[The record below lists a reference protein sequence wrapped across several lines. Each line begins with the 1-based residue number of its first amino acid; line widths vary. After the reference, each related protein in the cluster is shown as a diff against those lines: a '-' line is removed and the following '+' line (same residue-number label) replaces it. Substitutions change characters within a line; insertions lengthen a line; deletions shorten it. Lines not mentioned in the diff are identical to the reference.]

1 MRQKPRSFLR
11 PAFFIPAPLRNIT
24 GIIRPRKSFTPE
36 ACKPVG
42 DASAACG
49 PAVATLSV
57 EVPALL
63 ATETAAS
70 EQVAAG
76 LTAGETLQVSATVDE
91 LSPPEGVIVMVDF
104 ADAPGATEAGDS
116 AVAERAK
123 AGAVTAR
130 LIAVDVL
137 TL

>member
-1 MRQKPRSFLR
+1 M
-11 PAFFIPAPLRNIT
+11 
-24 GIIRPRKSFTPE
+24 
-36 ACKPVG
+36 
-42 DASAACG
+42 
-49 PAVATLSV
+49 SV